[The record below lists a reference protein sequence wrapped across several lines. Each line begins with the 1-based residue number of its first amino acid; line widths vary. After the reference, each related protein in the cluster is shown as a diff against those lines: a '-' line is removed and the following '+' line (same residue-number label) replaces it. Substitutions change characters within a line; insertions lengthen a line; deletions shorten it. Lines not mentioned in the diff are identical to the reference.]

1 MGFISNPRERSRFLR
16 FAIVGTIGAFVDFLT
31 FNILNTDVGLV
42 AIQASVF
49 SFIVALTSNFI
60 LNRYWTFPDSRSKSV
75 RSQMFQY
82 ALVNLAGL
90 AIRTP
95 VFVFANRT
103 YTNLL
108 SARNPLIPLGEET
121 LANNLALGTAI
132 AVVLFWNYFVNRRWT
147 YSDAN

>member
-1 MGFISNPRERSRFLR
+1 MGERSRFLK
-16 FAIVGTIGAFVDFLT
+16 FALVGTFGALVDFFV
-31 FNILNTDVGLV
+31 FNLLNASLGIA

-49 SFIVALTSNFI
+49 SFIAALSSNFV

-82 ALVNLAGL
+82 AIVNLAGL

-95 VFVFANRT
+95 VFVFADRA
-103 YTNLL
+103 YTNIL
-108 SARNPLIPLGEET
+108 SSSNLSIALGQET
-121 LANNLALGTAI
+121 LSNNLALGTAI

>member
-1 MGFISNPRERSRFLR
+1 MGFISNHRERSRFLR

-31 FNILNTDVGLV
+31 FNFLSTNVDLV

-49 SFIVALTSNFI
+49 SFIVALSSNFI

-95 VFVFANRT
+95 VFVFANRA

-108 SARNPLIPLGEET
+108 SSSNLSIPLAQET

-132 AVVLFWNYFVNRRWT
+132 AVVLFWNYFINRRWT

>member
-1 MGFISNPRERSRFLR
+1 MGFISNPRERSRFIR
-16 FAIVGTIGAFVDFLT
+16 FAIVGTIGALVDFLA
-31 FNILNTDVGLV
+31 FNFLSADVGLV

-49 SFIVALTSNFI
+49 SFIIALSSNFI
-60 LNRYWTFPDSRSKSV
+60 LNRYWTFPDSRSKRV

-95 VFVFANRT
+95 VFVIANRT

-108 SARNPLIPLGEET
+108 SSSDLSIPLGMET